1 MAFHQG
7 CDVTVPRAAQE
18 IALPVTRNGTVLHFS
33 GPFADRDGLRD
44 LTAPVFKDTRVL
56 RSAYAALGSQVVQQL
71 LFQSSTG
78 LNEQASVNGFV
89 GHTHALIIGILGFQ
103 PAGNLLRRPVQNQ
116 FTRNDVPQFQVD
128 GKKAALGPQGRLPGF
143 AVRLTGPIR
152 RTATMTCDLPAHGRY
167 RALTLR
173 EREERTPPDGRSNP
187 TVTRHQTTNGG
198 MLFAKSAPD
207 LMQRLPC
214 LPTTP
219 HVEFLLR
226 RKPKPSPLFHKH
238 HL

>member
-1 MAFHQG
+1 M
-7 CDVTVPRAAQE
+7 
-18 IALPVTRNGTVLHFS
+18 L
-33 GPFADRDGLRD
+33 
-44 LTAPVFKDTRVL
+44 
-56 RSAYAALGSQVVQQL
+56 QQL
-71 LFQSSTG
+71 LFQRSTR

-116 FTRNDVPQFQVD
+116 FTRNDVPQLQVD

-143 AVRLTGPIR
+143 AVRLTGSIL
-152 RTATMTCDLPAHGRY
+152 RTATMTCDLSAHGRY
-167 RALTLR
+167 RSLQTFGNLTHRRTGSQPARDFLALTQR

-198 MLFAKSAPD
+198 MFFAKSAPD
-207 LMQRLPC
+207 LMQRLSC

-219 HVEFLLR
+219 HVEVSAP
-226 RKPKPSPLFHKH
+226 RKAQTVSLAS
-238 HL
+238 